1 MTFNFSRMDEDELKV
16 AAGLVM
22 NGIADMLRA
31 PLGRKYV
38 IAFRWDSLYEENNGQ
53 VLEWCKSIQKS
64 GENVYCDYDGIEN
77 IGCEAEYIRIDC
89 IESFQRLYI
98 PNDTEYYYCF
108 IVFDY
113 KDKQYISPDA
123 LVFNK
128 LIDDALA

>member
-1 MTFNFSRMDEDELKV
+1 MTFNFTRMNEDELKV

-22 NGIADMLRA
+22 DGIADMLRA
-31 PLGRKYV
+31 PLGRRFV
-38 IAFRWDSLYEENNGQ
+38 IARRWHEGNNA
-53 VLEWCKSIQKS
+53 LEWCKSIQKS

-77 IGCEAEYIRIDC
+77 YGEEAEFIRIDC

-98 PNDTEYYYCF
+98 PHDTDNYCYCF

-128 LIDDALA
+128 LIDDAFA